1 MHTKEGQGEA
11 SGTEPSAAVPS
22 GREDWQ
28 QEGRH
33 AYLTLRQK
41 PDAEQHTEVTT
52 LPCGRELIKM
62 ERWGKC
68 QSICPFVLVNLLTK
82 IFCLYFFT

>member
-1 MHTKEGQGEA
+1 M
-11 SGTEPSAAVPS
+11 
-22 GREDWQ
+22 
-28 QEGRH
+28 
-33 AYLTLRQK
+33 LRPK

-68 QSICPFVLVNLLTK
+68 QSICPFALVNLLTK
-82 IFCLYFFT
+82 IFWLYFFT